1 MQAPRRCGACP
12 AWGPTGESPVWGKPH
27 TYAFQALPHTLLPVL
42 HAVRNARSEAGF
54 TGLVS
59 TR

>member
-1 MQAPRRCGACP
+1 MQAPRGCRACP
-12 AWGPTGESPVWGKPH
+12 AWGPSPVWGKPH